1 MLIEKPTSALFS
13 QLDELIRSG
22 SESGSSAAS
31 ILAKLGTPSASI
43 AIMEDG
49 VISSHCFSTEH
60 YNTETVYQAC
70 SISKP
75 TFAVALMK
83 LVDEGKIELNSRIGD
98 ILQQDV
104 LDILTNGMSDARSS
118 VVKGITI
125 AQLLSHTSGLSQGGF
140 PGYSILDNSP
150 IPTLREVLT
159 GAIPVNTLDV
169 HLQGFPGQSYSY
181 SGGGFVIL
189 QMVFETITNKDLPT
203 AMQEILLGPLGMTR
217 SFYQQLP
224 AQEKNSARCHWN
236 GYTPCED
243 AQRVNPEQAAAS
255 LWTTPSDLLKLIRAV
270 QQSLQRSDNT
280 GFLRQETAKT
290 MLTVVKSDVGLSWF
304 IPGDLKTVF
313 SHAGSNW
320 PGFRT
325 YVAGYADLLEAN
337 KVKIPENCGISIM
350 TNSAEGDV
358 LVWKLLQAI
367 AYLKK
372 WPEIPLPRGYP
383 RVLPFRAPK
392 AEIGT
397 QWKRWLGHWTCGEES
412 WSIEA
417 DENERPVMRYDQSP
431 PFPLVPAA
439 MSATIRDGKTQAVN
453 LMVDGLDIL
462 IFFCEDDTVE
472 IVKGRGQQTTK
483 LTRE

>member
-1 MLIEKPTSALFS
+1 MLVRPNTSTIFS

-22 SESGSSAAS
+22 NGGNTSTAS
-31 ILAKLGTPSASI
+31 VLAKLGTPCASV

-49 VISSHCFSTEH
+49 VISSHCFSTGQE
-60 YNTETVYQAC
+60 NTETVFQAC

-75 TFAVALMK
+75 TFAVALLK
-83 LVDEGKIELNSRIGD
+83 LVDEGKLELDSRIGD
-98 ILQQDV
+98 LLPQDV
-104 LDILTNGMSDARSS
+104 LDILTKDTSAALSS
-118 VVKGITI
+118 AVKSITI

-140 PGYSILDNSP
+140 PGYSVLDNAR

-159 GAIPVNTLDV
+159 GANPANTLDV

-181 SGGGFVIL
+181 SGGGFAVL
-189 QMVFETITNKDLPT
+189 QIIFETITNKDFAS
-203 AMQEILLGPLGMTR
+203 AMQDILLGPLRMTR
-217 SFYQQLP
+217 SFYHQLP
-224 AQEKNSARCHWN
+224 TQEKNAAKCHWN

-255 LWTTPSDLLKLIRAV
+255 LWTTPSDLLKLVRAV

-290 MLTVVKSDVGLSWF
+290 MLTVVEQDVALSWF
-304 IPGDLKTVF
+304 IPGDLKSVF
-313 SHAGSNW
+313 SHGGSNW

-325 YVAGYADLLEAN
+325 YVAGYADLPGAG

-350 TNSAEGDV
+350 TNAFEGDIV
-358 LVWKLLQAI
+358 VWKLLQAI

-372 WPEIPLPRGYP
+372 WPEIPLPLGYT

-392 AEIGT
+392 EEIGT
-397 QWKRWLGHWTCGEES
+397 QWKRWLGNWTCGKKS

-417 DENERPVMRYDQSP
+417 DENGHPAIRYDQLP
-431 PFPLVPAA
+431 PSPLVQAA
-439 MSATIRDGKTQAVN
+439 MSDTIRDGKTQATN
-453 LMVDGLDIL
+453 MMVDGLDVL
-462 IFFCEDDTVE
+462 IYFCEDDTIE
-472 IVKGRGQQTTK
+472 IVKGRGQKTTK
-483 LTRE
+483 LVGA